1 MTVSRVIVIDPGHG
15 GSDPG
20 AVGPSGLREK
30 DVTLA
35 VSKKL
40 AAYLCD
46 IADIH
51 LTRWTDKELRPDDN
65 SDLAARATLAN
76 SINAELFISIHCNSA
91 SPVANGVETYAYKPG
106 GNGERLARLV
116 QEELVKA
123 TGLTNRGVKFANYYV
138 LRRTSMPAILVE
150 LAFISN
156 PQEEALLGNPDFQDV
171 CARAIAVGIK
181 RYYGIPVI
189 TSQEVAQVAKKWQE
203 DIMVWG
209 RAEINISA
217 QHKADESAP
226 KWFVVAVGQRVLD
239 KAVQKALE
247 AIKKELE
254 AIRKELEAIKNA

>member
-1 MTVSRVIVIDPGHG
+1 MARVIVIDPGHG

-20 AVGPSGLREK
+20 AVGPAGLQEK

-51 LTRWTDKELRPDDN
+51 LTRWTDKELGPDVN
-65 SDLAARATLAN
+65 SDLAARANLAN
-76 SINAELFISIHCNSA
+76 SIGAELFISIHCNSA
-91 SPVANGVETYAYKPG
+91 SSPAANGVETYAYMPG

-123 TGLTNRGVKFANYYV
+123 TGLTNRGVKFARYYV
-138 LRRTSMPAILVE
+138 LRKTAMPAILVE

-156 PQEEALLGNPDFQDV
+156 PQEEALLANPDFQDV
-171 CARAIAVGIK
+171 CARAIATGVK

-189 TSQEVAQVAKKWQE
+189 TSQEVAQMAEKWQE
-203 DIMVWG
+203 DIMAWG
-209 RAEINISA
+209 RANLNLSD
-217 QHKADESAP
+217 QHKADETAP
-226 KWFVVAVGQRVLD
+226 KWFVVAVAQRAIE

-247 AIKKELE
+247 AIK
-254 AIRKELEAIKNA
+254 NA